1 MESSYLML
9 LHFSRKNKKKQTVV
23 TKEKKINFEDIY
35 RSSDEVTV
43 VTNPLPK
50 FLR

>member
-9 LHFSRKNKKKQTVV
+9 LHFSRKNKKKQIVV
-23 TKEKKINFEDIY
+23 AKEKKINFEDIY

-50 FLR
+50 FVR

>member
-9 LHFSRKNKKKQTVV
+9 LHFSRKNKKKQIVV
-23 TKEKKINFEDIY
+23 GKEKKFLFCDIY

-50 FLR
+50 SVR

>member
-9 LHFSRKNKKKQTVV
+9 LYFSRKNKKKEIVKK
-23 TKEKKINFEDIY
+23 KEMYVEDIY
-35 RSSDEVTV
+35 RSSSEVTV

-50 FLR
+50 YVR